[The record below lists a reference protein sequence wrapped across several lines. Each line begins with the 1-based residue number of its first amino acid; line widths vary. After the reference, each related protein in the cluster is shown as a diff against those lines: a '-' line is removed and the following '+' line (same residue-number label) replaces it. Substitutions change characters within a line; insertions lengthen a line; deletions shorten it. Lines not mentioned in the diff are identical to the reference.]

1 VHRRQFVC
9 PAEFAAESAV
19 NVGRAA
25 NVLARLQQHS
35 YLDFR
40 PNPAAEDM
48 EMWALPLQDED
59 EARAEK
65 GRNERVA
72 KR

>member
-1 VHRRQFVC
+1 M
-9 PAEFAAESAV
+9 
-19 NVGRAA
+19 
-25 NVLARLQQHS
+25 LAQLQQHA

-40 PNPAAEDM
+40 PNPAAEGM

-65 GRNERVA
+65 WRKERVRTMLT
-72 KR
+72 KRMA